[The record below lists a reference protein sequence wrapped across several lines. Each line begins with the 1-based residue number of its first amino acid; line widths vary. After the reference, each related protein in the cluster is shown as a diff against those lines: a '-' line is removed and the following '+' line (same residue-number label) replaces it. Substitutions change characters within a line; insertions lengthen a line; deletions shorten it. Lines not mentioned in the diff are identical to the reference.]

1 MTLYSSIQLFCYH
14 VSTYHLNA
22 CKLDCTR
29 HAHACAHYTNYLQ
42 CTPVRVW
49 VRDYYWTLIRKM
61 PYIPKLTLT
70 QANKLLH
77 YIEKTELQQKS
88 CSFATG
94 KKKKEI
100 NILIQIWQKEQ
111 GALVQVGSVLHS
123 PTRSDRLFFMNSVQ
137 EKLLL

>member
-94 KKKKEI
+94 KKKKG
-100 NILIQIWQKEQ
+100 NKYFDSNLAK
-111 GALVQVGSVLHS
+111 GARSIGPGGLSVAFTDTL
-123 PTRSDRLFFMNSVQ
+123 R
-137 EKLLL
+137 